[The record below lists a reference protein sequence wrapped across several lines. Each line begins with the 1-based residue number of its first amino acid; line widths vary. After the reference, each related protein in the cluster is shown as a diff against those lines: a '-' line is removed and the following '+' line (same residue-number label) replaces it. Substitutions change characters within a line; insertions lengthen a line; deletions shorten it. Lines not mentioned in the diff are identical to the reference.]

1 MHGDRPRGASHRAI
15 IAVIALYALCLQAI
29 LGSAATPPPMGQEPG
44 LCLHE
49 AGEAGPDAPAPVH
62 VHLSCCTAAPAFSTL
77 ALPPL
82 VPTVTVW
89 PDRRIA
95 PPAWR
100 PHAAARPRAPP
111 EGPAQPR
118 APPVA

>member
-1 MHGDRPRGASHRAI
+1 MQADRPRGASRRAI

-29 LGSAATPPPMGQEPG
+29 LGTAVPLSPPGVDPA

-62 VHLSCCTAAPAFSTL
+62 VHVSCCTAAQAVASL
-77 ALPPL
+77 DLPSL
-82 VPTVTVW
+82 VPTGVVW
-89 PDRRIA
+89 PSRRRVA
-95 PPAWR
+95 VAWR
-100 PHAAARPRAPP
+100 PHAAAQPRAPP
-111 EGPAQPR
+111 ERDAQPR